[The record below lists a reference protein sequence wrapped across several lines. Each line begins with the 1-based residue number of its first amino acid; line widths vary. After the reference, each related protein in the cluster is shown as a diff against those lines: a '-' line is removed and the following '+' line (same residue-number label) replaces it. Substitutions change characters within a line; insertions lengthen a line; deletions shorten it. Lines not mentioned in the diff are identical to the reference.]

1 MKKTFTINLSG
12 RVFHIEEDA
21 YEILKKYLVN
31 LTNYFGKDEDG
42 KEITA
47 DIEARMAEI
56 FSQKSTDGKNVV
68 TLDWVNEVIETMGT
82 PENFEEEIAEEEPLA
97 DQKRPKRKLYR
108 HPESKVFGGVC
119 GGIAAYFDKDPV
131 LVRIIFVVLGLIT
144 TGAAVLAYLILWIA
158 VPKAR
163 TTAQRLEMMGEEV
176 TVKNI
181 EKFLHDEMDSV
192 KDSYNKFTKS
202 GPYKKA

>member
-21 YEILKKYLVN
+21 YESLQKYLIN
-31 LTNYFGKDEDG
+31 LKNYFGKDEDG

-56 FSQKSTDGKNVV
+56 FSQKSVDGKNVI
-68 TLDWVNEVIETMGT
+68 TLEWVNEVIETMGT
-82 PENFEEEIAEEEPLA
+82 PENFEEETIEEEPFA
-97 DQKRPKRKLYR
+97 NKKRAKRKLYR
-108 HPESKVFGGVC
+108 HPESRVFGGVC
-119 GGIAAYFDKDPV
+119 GGIATYFDKDPV
-131 LVRIIFVVLGLIT
+131 LVRIIFVVLGFIT
-144 TGAAVLAYLILWIA
+144 TGAAVFAYLILWIA
-158 VPKAR
+158 VPKAV

-181 EKFLHDEMDSV
+181 ERFLRDEMDSV

-202 GPYKKA
+202 GPYKKK